1 MRSRTLVIV
10 PSILLGWACA
20 HARTGDAEGPA
31 AKLALTSPAAR
42 NAPASQPV
50 AAPASQ
56 PAARRQLSPEE
67 ERRRLE
73 ELRRRVEAE
82 LASPVLGRAKV
93 SLLAARLVP
102 ARGRA
107 ASQPASAPASRPAS
121 RTPSREL
128 LPLLAVNPDT
138 PRLPA
143 SNAKL
148 LTTAAS
154 ALILPGRV
162 RFATEVSVARGTLY
176 LHGTGDP
183 VLRRADLQ
191 RLAAAVRAKGIG
203 AVRGVVVDDSSF
215 DRQRLAPGF
224 EAFAEGSHYRPTSG
238 ALNLDANVIQ
248 IEVSAPPDRKR
259 PRVDVSPP
267 SDYVVVRK
275 QVRYARAR
283 RCPEACKANVTVRVQ
298 GRGSTM
304 QLVIGGTIGRKA
316 KPWSTR
322 RAVLDPGLNAGFAL
336 RRALSAAGVAVKG
349 GVRRGKRP
357 VTAAVIARRAH
368 ALADVLLVTNRD
380 SDNLAAETLVRAMS
394 FLPPIG
400 GEPGARTGA
409 GQGGFALGL
418 RRLKEALALLGVEG
432 AVMGNGSGLHR
443 GTRLSARQLV
453 QVLREIHERPAL
465 RRLLLPTLA
474 VAGRSGTLGG
484 RLRGTE
490 AEAHLHG
497 KTGTL
502 GGALALSGTIAPE
515 SEQPLLFSI
524 LVNGRSDHAVRDAI
538 DRIAVLLATYAR
550 GLPFAARPASTPA
563 SQPSE
568 AGEEG

>member
-20 HARTGDAEGPA
+20 HARTGDAEAPTP
-31 AKLALTSPAAR
+31 KLALTPPAR
-42 NAPASQPV
+42 TAPASQPA

-56 PAARRQLSPEE
+56 PAARRLSPDE

-73 ELRRRVEAE
+73 ELRRRVAAE
-82 LASPVLGRAKV
+82 LASPVLARAKV
-93 SLLAARLVP
+93 SLLAARLVRT
-102 ARGRA
+102 RGHA
-107 ASQPASAPASRPAS
+107 ASQPASAPTSRPAG
-121 RTPSREL
+121 REL
-128 LPLLAVNPDT
+128 LPLLAVNPDV

-154 ALILPGRV
+154 ALVLPGRV
-162 RFATEVSVARGTLY
+162 RFVTEVSTARGTLY

-203 AVRGVVVDDSSF
+203 AVRGIVVDDSTF

-248 IEVSAPPDRKR
+248 IQVSAPADRKR

-275 QVRYARAR
+275 QVRTTRAR
-283 RCPEACKANVTVRVQ
+283 RCPEACKADVTVRVEA
-298 GRGSTM
+298 RGATM
-304 QLVIGGTIGRKA
+304 RLVIAGTIGRKA
-316 KPWSTR
+316 RPWSTR
-322 RAVLDPGLNAGFAL
+322 RAVLDPGLNAGWAL
-336 RRALSAAGVAVKG
+336 RRALAEAGIAVKG

-357 VTAAVIARRAH
+357 GKATVLARRAH

-394 FLPPIG
+394 YLPPIG
-400 GEPGARTGA
+400 REPARSEA

-418 RRLKEALALLGVEG
+418 RRLKEALALLGLEG

-443 GTRLSARQLV
+443 GTRVTARQLV
-453 QVLREIHERPAL
+453 QVLREMHERPAL
-465 RRLLLPTLA
+465 RRALLPTLA

-502 GGALALSGTIAPE
+502 GGALALSGSVDPG
-515 SEQPLLFSI
+515 SEEPLLFSI

-538 DRIAVLLATYAR
+538 DRIAALLATYAR
-550 GLPFAARPASTPA
+550 GLPFAARPTSAPA
-563 SQPSE
+563 SQPSDE
-568 AGEEG
+568 DDADSSGS